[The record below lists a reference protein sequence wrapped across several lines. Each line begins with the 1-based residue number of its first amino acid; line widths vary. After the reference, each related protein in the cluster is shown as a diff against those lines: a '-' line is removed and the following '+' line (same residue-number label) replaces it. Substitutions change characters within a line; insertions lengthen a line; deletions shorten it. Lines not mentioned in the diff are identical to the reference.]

1 MRNKKGKVTIL
12 GIIIIVTV
20 VVLLGLAVWGVSGY
34 LAVIKA
40 PVVPIEYDGE
50 FSDVDVP
57 QEVPGTDVAVS
68 TAYAENTDTDTFNA
82 TLATTANVN
91 GTDGQIQYLAFMFE
105 VKGGNG
111 FEALD
116 IDGELNTACATTEG
130 VIKNAYILM
139 DTEGLTL
146 DKSDAI
152 YTASVDTDLDKFDF
166 ELGVIPTGEYV
177 LVVEWKGIA
186 TITLAASD
194 GLVDVEFDAD
204 TDGDIDEG
212 IVYLANSA

>member
-1 MRNKKGKVTIL
+1 MKDKRGISTLLAILIGVVLVIL
-12 GIIIIVTV
+12 G
-20 VVLLGLAVWGVSGY
+20 GLAVWGGITY
-34 LAVIKA
+34 LAAITPPA
-40 PVVPIEYDGE
+40 VPLEYDGE

-57 QEVPGTDVAVS
+57 QNVPGTDVAESV
-68 TAYAENTDTDTFNA
+68 AYAEDTDTDTFNA
-82 TLATTANVN
+82 TLVTTSDVN

-116 IDGELNTACATTEG
+116 IDGELSDCLVTEG

-139 DTEGLTL
+139 DEEGLTL

-152 YTASVDTDLDKFDF
+152 YTATVDTDLDKFDF
-166 ELGVIPTGEYV
+166 ELGAIAAGEYV
-177 LVVEWKGIA
+177 LVVEWKGINTTA
-186 TITLAASD
+186 LGTE

-212 IVYLANSA
+212 TVHLTNA

>member
-1 MRNKKGKVTIL
+1 MRNKKGEITVL
-12 GIIIIVTV
+12 GIIIIVSV
-20 VVLLGLAVWGVSGY
+20 VVLLGLAVWGGIRY
-34 LAVIKA
+34 LAIVTP
-40 PVVPIEYDGE
+40 PVALEYDGE

-57 QEVPGTDVAVS
+57 QNVPGTDLAVS
-68 TAYAENTDTDTFNA
+68 TAYAEADNEFNA
-82 TLATTANVN
+82 TLKTTAGVN

-139 DTEGLTL
+139 DEEGLTV
-146 DKSDAI
+146 DKGDAI
-152 YTASVDTDLDKFDF
+152 YIADVDTDLDKFDF
-166 ELGVIPTGEYV
+166 ELDVIPTGDYV

-194 GLVDVEFDAD
+194 GLVDVDFNAD
-204 TDGDIDEG
+204 TDGDVDKG
-212 IVYLANSA
+212 TVYLANSA

>member
-1 MRNKKGKVTIL
+1 MKNKKGLSTGVSIL
-12 GIIIIVTV
+12 IGVSIVI
-20 VVLLGLAVWGVSGY
+20 LLGLAVWGGATY
-34 LAVIKA
+34 LASLRI
-40 PVVPIEYDGE
+40 PVTPLEYDGE
-50 FSDVDVP
+50 FNDVDVP
-57 QEVPGTDVAVS
+57 SNVAGTDLAES
-68 TAYAENTDTDTFNA
+68 TAYAEADDDTFNA
-82 TLATTANVN
+82 TLATTSDVN

-105 VKGGNG
+105 IKGGNG

-139 DTEGLTL
+139 DEEGLTL

-166 ELGVIPTGEYV
+166 ELGAIAAGEYI
-177 LVVEWKGIA
+177 LVVEWKGVA
-186 TITLAASD
+186 TVTLAASD

-204 TDGDIDEG
+204 TEGDIDEG
-212 IVYLANSA
+212 TVYLVNHA

>member
-1 MRNKKGKVTIL
+1 MRNKKGEITVL
-12 GIIIIVTV
+12 GIIIIISV
-20 VVLLGLAVWGVSGY
+20 VVLLGLAVWGGATY
-34 LAVIKA
+34 LAAIKPTVI
-40 PVVPIEYDGE
+40 VEYDGE

-57 QEVPGTDVAVS
+57 KNVPGTDVAESV
-68 TAYAENTDTDTFNA
+68 AYAEDTDTNTFNA
-82 TLATTANVN
+82 TLATTAGVN

-116 IDGELNTACATTEG
+116 IDGELNAACATTEG

-139 DTEGLTL
+139 DEEGLTL

-152 YTASVDTDLDKFDF
+152 YTADVDTDLDKFDF